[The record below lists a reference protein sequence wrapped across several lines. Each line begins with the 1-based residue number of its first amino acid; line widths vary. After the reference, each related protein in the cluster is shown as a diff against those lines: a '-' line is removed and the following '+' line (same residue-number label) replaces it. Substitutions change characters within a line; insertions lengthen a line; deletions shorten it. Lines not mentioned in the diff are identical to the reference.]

1 MDKVIH
7 VRVPDEWYA
16 GLKGLADES
25 EGSINQQARLAIRER
40 LEREGRIDEPQQT
53 ATPSRPGNGREA

>member
-40 LEREGRIDEPQQT
+40 LEREGRIDGARDDSTAPQEK
-53 ATPSRPGNGREA
+53 EA